1 MADHKDDALIL
12 GEQRPR
18 SRVIQLPDPEMT
30 DNAVTSL
37 KKLKAQQRWRKR
49 PFQRPH
55 SSNSFPSGE
64 PSEDFLVKIKEL
76 KVFKKLYHDL
86 QVPKTLWDNQELG
99 KWVSE
104 QKTRY
109 NLRWMTVQ
117 ERDLLQET
125 GFIWSRDIVRSAL
138 IE

>member
-1 MADHKDDALIL
+1 M

-30 DNAVTSL
+30 DNAVSSL
-37 KKLKAQQRWRKR
+37 KRLRARHRVKKRLFKR
-49 PFQRPH
+49 PI
-55 SSNSFPSGE
+55 SSDSFPSGQ
-64 PSEDFLVKIKEL
+64 PSEDFLMKLKEL

-99 KWVSE
+99 RWVSE

-117 ERDLLQET
+117 ERDLLQEA
-125 GFIWSRDIVRSAL
+125 GFIWSRDIV
-138 IE
+138 